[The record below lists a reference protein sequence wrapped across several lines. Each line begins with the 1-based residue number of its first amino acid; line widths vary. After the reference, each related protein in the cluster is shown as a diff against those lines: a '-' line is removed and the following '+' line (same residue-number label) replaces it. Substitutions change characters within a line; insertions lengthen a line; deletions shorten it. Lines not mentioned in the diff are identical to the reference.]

1 MSDRM
6 IRFRKAVGGYNKKDV
21 NDFIEEI
28 SARYNEVE
36 NDYQKKLR
44 KLQDQYNELK
54 GELDTLKEETGRE
67 LAELREKNDTD
78 DAVISE
84 LNTKLDE
91 ATSQNE
97 ALSKEN
103 EELKIENATLKMQ
116 SEQFAS
122 ACEKS
127 DMYDKVSEQIG
138 SMIVSA
144 NAKAETI
151 VKDAEQKAISD
162 RNDMIDSAASRIR
175 NMNEKYTGS
184 IKEKTNVISDD
195 LQKIVSEIE
204 RFSAESQMALELEC
218 QGIKEEAKKD
228 HSKLLGEE

>member
-195 LQKIVSEIE
+195 LQRIVSEIE

>member
-28 SARYNEVE
+28 SARYNEME

-54 GELDTLKEETGRE
+54 GELDTLKEETDRE
-67 LAELREKNDTD
+67 LAALREKNDND
-78 DAVISE
+78 DVVISE

-103 EELKIENATLKMQ
+103 EEIKIENTALKMQ

-184 IKEKTNVISDD
+184 IKEKTNVISGD
-195 LQKIVSEIE
+195 LQRIVSEIE
-204 RFSAESQMALELEC
+204 RFSVESQMALEIDC

-228 HSKLLGEE
+228 HSKLLEEE

>member
-97 ALSKEN
+97 ALTKEN

-195 LQKIVSEIE
+195 LQRIVSEIE